1 MLPFYSHFVVFVTL
15 EGEVCCYVLRCYS
28 ASVYMSSIQA
38 GHTQTTTTTT
48 WTRAGVFVFDVI
60 FCSDVI
66 VFLHVTNITILHL
79 QL

>member
-1 MLPFYSHFVVFVTL
+1 
-15 EGEVCCYVLRCYS
+15 
-28 ASVYMSSIQA
+28 MSSIQA